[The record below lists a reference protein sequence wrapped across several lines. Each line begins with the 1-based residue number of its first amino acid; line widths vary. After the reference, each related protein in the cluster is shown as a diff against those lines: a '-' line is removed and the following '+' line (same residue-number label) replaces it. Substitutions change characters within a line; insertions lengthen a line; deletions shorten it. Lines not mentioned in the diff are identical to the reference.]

1 MHSGDSSSVLPPHS
15 LSPEIIASIE
25 EQTRMLALELGVV
38 GLMNVQ
44 FAVKGG
50 TVYILEVNPRA
61 SRTVPFVAKA
71 TGRPLAKIA
80 AKVMVGRTLDELGIQ
95 DIEVPRHVAV
105 KQSVF
110 PFAKFPGVDTIL
122 GPEMRSTG
130 EVMGI
135 ADTFARAFY
144 KSMIAA
150 GLDVK
155 LPDGK
160 PGTPRP
166 RVFVSVKDEDKPVAC
181 IIARRLRAAG
191 YELCAT
197 RGTAQALQRARIP
210 VEVLNKVAEG
220 TPHVVDAIRS
230 GTVAMVVNTTLGA
243 REVKDSYSLRRQTLL
258 MNIPYFTTIAAALAA
273 CDAIESARG
282 DGGVRVR
289 SLQEWGAE

>member
-1 MHSGDSSSVLPPHS
+1 
-15 LSPEIIASIE
+15 
-25 EQTRMLALELGVV
+25 MLALELGVV

-50 TVYILEVNPRA
+50 DVYILEVNPRA
-61 SRTVPFVAKA
+61 SRTVPFVSKA

-80 AKVMVGRTLDELGIQ
+80 AKVMAGRTLDELGVS

-110 PFAKFPGVDTIL
+110 PFNKFPGVDTIL

-135 ADTFARAFY
+135 SDTFARAFY
-144 KSMIAA
+144 KSMLAA
-150 GLDVK
+150 GLDV
-155 LPDGK
+155 
-160 PGTPRP
+160 RP
-166 RVFVSVKDEDKPVAC
+166 PSDQGERRERVNGGPAESASGAQKRRAVFISVRDVDKPVAC

-191 YELCAT
+191 YEILAT
-197 RGTAQALQRARIP
+197 KGTAAALQRARIP
-210 VEVLNKVAEG
+210 AASINKVLEG
-220 TPHVVDAIRS
+220 SPHVVEAIRG
-230 GTVAMVVNTTLGA
+230 GTVAMVVNTTMGA

-273 CDAIESARG
+273 CDALESARG

-289 SLQEWGAE
+289 SLQEWGE